1 MLNNTIYSSNLVYNV
16 LHFVCVKFL
25 KNGFFFVFYNDS
37 MGKISKSFNTYL
49 LYLSNVIFFIMKSN
63 QHGLNFQYKKKIM

>member
-1 MLNNTIYSSNLVYNV
+1 M
-16 LHFVCVKFL
+16 
-25 KNGFFFVFYNDS
+25 GFFFVFYNDS

-63 QHGLNFQYKKKIM
+63 QHGLDFQYKKKIM